1 MATPSAL
8 SQRPWLLPIALCAL
22 SAIPLIA
29 GAARLIGL
37 AGAAHVTPDNARF
50 FASPLPVVAHVLGA
64 MAFAWLGA
72 FQFSPS
78 FRHRS
83 PKWHRRAG
91 RVAVIGGLVAAA
103 SGVWMAHFYPW
114 PPEDGRAL
122 YLQRLLFGPAMLA
135 SLLLSFRAAR
145 KRDLAQHR
153 AWMLRAY
160 AIGMGAGTQAL
171 LHLPWLLLLGKP
183 NADTKAVIM
192 AAGWLINLAV
202 VEYRLRRGSA
212 RARGRVATASPQ
224 GVTNL
229 TG

>member
-1 MATPSAL
+1 MATSSADL
-8 SQRPWLLPIALCAL
+8 HRPWLLPAALCAL

-72 FQFSPS
+72 FQFSPT
-78 FRHRS
+78 FRRRH
-83 PKWHRRAG
+83 PTWHRWAG
-91 RVAVIGGLVAAA
+91 RVAVLGGLVAAP

-114 PPEDGRAL
+114 PAEDGRAL
-122 YLQRLLFGPAMLA
+122 YLERLLFGPAMLV
-135 SLLLSFRAAR
+135 SLLLSFWAAR
-145 KRDLAQHR
+145 GRDIARHR

-171 LHLPWLLLLGKP
+171 LHLPWLLLFGKP
-183 NADTKAVIM
+183 SADAKALVM

-202 VEYRLRRGSA
+202 VEHRLRYGQTRIIRHAAAPRSA
-212 RARGRVATASPQ
+212 TSP
-224 GVTNL
+224 

>member
-1 MATPSAL
+1 
-8 SQRPWLLPIALCAL
+8 LCAL

-37 AGAAHVTPDNARF
+37 AGAAPVTPDNARF
-50 FASPLPVVAHVLGA
+50 FASPFPVVAHVLGA

-72 FQFSPS
+72 FQFSPR
-78 FRHRS
+78 FRRRS
-83 PKWHRRAG
+83 PKWHRLAG
-91 RVAVIGGLVAAA
+91 RVAVVGGLLAAA

-135 SLLLSFRAAR
+135 SLLLSFWAAR
-145 KRDLAQHR
+145 KQDIARHR

-183 NADTKAVIM
+183 SADTKAVLM
-192 AAGWLINLAV
+192 ATGWLINLAV
-202 VEYRLRRGSA
+202 VERRLRRGDTRPVGLAA
-212 RARGRVATASPQ
+212 RALPV

-229 TG
+229 TD